1 MRFQQA
7 GFEPMKSL
15 MKAGALVALLAA
27 LSGFAPAAP
36 QATALAPQLPKVPA
50 PPTAQAPAAPAAAA
64 PAASIHALTA
74 EDLGAWFDGLVPDA
88 ITRGDVAGAVVV
100 VVKDGQVLFE
110 RGYGY
115 ADVKARK
122 PVDPET
128 TLFRPGSVSKL
139 FTWTSVMQQVQAG
152 RIDLD
157 ADVNTYLDFKI
168 PPYQGKPIT
177 MRQLMSHSAGF
188 SDAAKDLIVA
198 DPKALVS
205 TESLLKK
212 AIPARIYPPGQV
224 PAYSNYGAS
233 LAGYIVQRVSGEPF
247 DAYVDKHI
255 FQPLG
260 MTRSTFTQPLPD
272 KFKPDMAFGYKLASG
287 PPGPY
292 ELVNLAPAGSL
303 AATGADM
310 GKFMIAH
317 LQDGTLGGQ
326 QILDAKTA
334 QLMHTRQWAPVES
347 LGGMALGFYQEPGN
361 GHPVIGHAGD
371 TENFHSDLHLYLA
384 DHVGLFVSFN
394 SAGSQGAAHG
404 IRSMILKGFTDRYIA
419 SPIPQE
425 PTWKDA
431 KADGAKLAGRY
442 IMSRRSDSGWL
453 RIASYLLGQTQ
464 VTSDKD
470 GVVTIPAF
478 KSLAGKPK
486 HWREIGPFQYR
497 EVGGDSR
504 MGVRMVGGKPDLIM
518 ADDLPPVMGLQPI
531 SPAMSASWNQPLFY
545 ASLGILAIA
554 ALSWPLAAWIRRR
567 YGHTFELTGR
577 SAALYRLT
585 RLVAVIDMAGVGLWT
600 WYLTYALGSPA
611 GASSASDGIIR
622 GIQLVSI
629 VGCLGSLVALANVAQ
644 VWRDG
649 SRSWWAKL
657 SSLAIAIAAVAFV
670 WFQFSLHLITLKLAY

>member
-15 MKAGALVALLAA
+15 MKAGALIALLAA
-27 LSGFAPAAP
+27 VSGFAPAAP
-36 QATALAPQLPKVPA
+36 QPAAVAPQLPTVPA
-50 PPTAQAPAAPAAAA
+50 PAAAQASPAPAAAA
-64 PAASIHALTA
+64 PSTGHALTA
-74 EDLGAWFDGLVPDA
+74 EDAGAWFDGLVPDA

-100 VVKDGQVLFE
+100 VVTDGQVLFE

-115 ADVKARK
+115 SDVKARK
-122 PVDPET
+122 PVDPDT
-128 TLFRPGSVSKL
+128 TMFRPGSVSKL

-152 RIDLD
+152 KIDLD
-157 ADVNTYLDFKI
+157 ADVNQYLDFKI

-188 SDAAKDLIVA
+188 SDAAKDLIVG
-198 DPKALVS
+198 DPKTLVS

-212 AIPARIYPPGQV
+212 AIPARIFPPGQV

-260 MTRSTFTQPLPD
+260 MAHSTFTQPLPAR
-272 KFKPDMAFGYKLASG
+272 FKPDMALGYKVASA

-303 AATGADM
+303 AASGADM
-310 GKFMIAH
+310 AKFMIAH
-317 LQDGTLGGQ
+317 LQDGTFNGQ
-326 QILDAKTA
+326 QMLDAKTA
-334 QLMHTRQWAPVES
+334 QLMHARQWAPVES

-361 GHPVIGHAGD
+361 GHRVIGHAGD
-371 TENFHSDLHLYLA
+371 TENFHSDLHLYLD

-394 SAGSQGAAHG
+394 SAGAQGAAHG

-419 SPIPQE
+419 PPLPQE

-431 KADGAKLAGRY
+431 KADGQTLAGRY

-453 RIASYLLGQTQ
+453 RLASYLLGQVK

-518 ADDLPPVMGLQPI
+518 ADDLPPVMGLQPV
-531 SPAMSASWNQPLFY
+531 SPIMSAAWNVPLFY
-545 ASLGILAIA
+545 AALGVLAIT

-567 YGHTFELTGR
+567 YGHSFELTGR
-577 SAALYRLT
+577 AAMLYRLT
-585 RLVAVIDMAGVGLWT
+585 RLVAVIDMASVGLWL
-600 WYLTYALGSPA
+600 WFLTYAEGSIA
-611 GASSASDGIIR
+611 GASSASDGLIR
-622 GIQLVSI
+622 GIQVVSL
-629 VGCLGSLVALANVAQ
+629 VGCLGSLVALANVGE
-644 VWRDG
+644 VWRNGDRG
-649 SRSWWAKL
+649 WWAKL